1 MRKLAI
7 IGTGLAGLRA
17 GLALAQVPNVALS
30 YFEKS
35 PSVGGRVAT
44 RRFAGSF
51 VNHGAPV
58 FEDLAK
64 VLELDPEAKKFQPEL
79 EFSREATAL
88 PKAMREHL
96 VKQFGERVSF
106 HFNTRVRTVTSLG
119 VVTLEDGGQQQF
131 DHVIITAPLPQIREM
146 LGTAVLPQITYD
158 KRVLF
163 IGVNPQGPVR
173 LELSRVWSEAHFEL
187 PDSDLRTEAQQFLEQ
202 DLSGLDLKK
211 WRYAEVRQGLAQ
223 SHYRFAPTIT
233 LAGDAFDPT
242 LQHRASA
249 AWLSGLA
256 AAQALQETL

>member
-64 VLELDPEAKKFQPEL
+64 VHELDPEAKKFQTEL

-96 VKQFGERVSF
+96 VKEFGERVSF
-106 HFNTRVRTVTSLG
+106 HFNTRVKTVTSLG

-187 PDSDLRTEAQQFLEQ
+187 PDSELRTEAQQFLEQ

-223 SHYRFAPTIT
+223 SHYSFAPTIT
-233 LAGDAFDPT
+233 LAGDAFDPI